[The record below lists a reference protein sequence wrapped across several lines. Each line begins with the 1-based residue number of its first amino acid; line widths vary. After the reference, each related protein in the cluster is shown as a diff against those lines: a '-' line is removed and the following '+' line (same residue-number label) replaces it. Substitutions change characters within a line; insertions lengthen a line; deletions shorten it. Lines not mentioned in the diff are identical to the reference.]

1 MRKQQQCVHAVA
13 LTMLAGTMASA
24 AVTVDGRLTPGD
36 NYGAAKWVNT
46 VPTGFG
52 DNASGSGGVL
62 GDANSATTGVEL
74 AIPYAAIG
82 YTGGALKISAF
93 VSGGGGFNS
102 NQFLGSLPINTG
114 NLGGNERNQNLDLIA
129 GNQFAAF
136 TPDDASVPVI
146 DGVKDAG
153 YGAAKSLQ
161 TNYTGFGNNS
171 GTDPVIAG
179 GSELNGLFVVRNDA
193 TETLTVLFTGNLENN
208 GNRLNIFFDT
218 VAGGQNRILQAS
230 GWGGVLTNLASDG
243 GTNGFTFDA
252 GFEADYGL
260 SVNCTGGTTPT
271 IFVDAAAFP
280 TDVGG
285 TSSYVGS
292 TTFPS
297 GAGFD
302 APVLTPGDAGAPAI
316 RAAINNSNNVGVGGN
331 PVALGN
337 AAPNQFLAYG
347 SEFNGVFAKIEGGK
361 LFVLVTGNLES
372 SFNKASFFFD
382 VSAGGQNRLR
392 AASNV
397 LFNYVGNTTG
407 DFDALQNMGGADTD
421 FVLINPDDPAAGYTN
436 TSGLKFDSDFAADY
450 WFALGNGGNTPESVE
465 LYGNSAVLR
474 TGGRRETTNGS
485 PLDYRSYSG
494 GLVNGNP
501 PATTPSPVVFAGPTI
516 NPLLDPTF
524 GFPLDGDK
532 EAQYAPRVN
541 ADVMANADPA
551 LRVPVANLIE
561 LKLDNSNI
569 GGVTATTGSAAAA
582 AAVTTGMEFSIDLAE
597 LGWDETSEIKLAGF
611 ISNGG
616 YNFISNQIIG
626 SSWDGTGT
634 APANAG
640 TSRVVDFSNDTAFP
654 GKQWISLTASVNP
667 CPNPSNISGPGQNT
681 TAIDGELTADDIIVF
696 LNRFF
701 AGNLLS
707 DVSGPGQNTTALDG
721 ELTADDII
729 VFLNRFFAG
738 C

>member
-52 DNASGSGGVL
+52 DNVAGQGSDPG
-62 GDANSATTGVEL
+62 NPSTATTGVEF
-74 AIPYAAIG
+74 AIPYSALG
-82 YTGGALKISAF
+82 YSGGALKISAF
-93 VSGGGGFNS
+93 ITGGGGFIS
-102 NQFLGSLPINTG
+102 NQFLGSLPLPTN
-114 NLGGNERNQNLDLIA
+114 NLGGNERNRDMNSIA
-129 GNQFAAF
+129 GDQFVSF
-136 TPDDASVPVI
+136 TPAEAAVPVI
-146 DGVKDAG
+146 DGAQDTL
-153 YGAAKSLQ
+153 YGSAKALQ
-161 TNYTGFGNNS
+161 GNFTQFGNATN
-171 GTDPVIAG
+171 GDVVVANG
-179 GSELNGLFVVRNDA
+179 GSEINGLYVVRNDA
-193 TETLTVLFTGNLENN
+193 TQTLTVLLTGNLQNN

-218 VAGGQNRILQAS
+218 VAGGQNRILQTT
-230 GWGGVLTNLASDG
+230 GWLGNYGSDN
-243 GTNGFTFDA
+243 GTNGFTFDT
-252 GFEADYGL
+252 GFEADYAL
-260 SVNCTGGTTPT
+260 SINCTGGNTPR
-271 IFVDAAAFP
+271 IFFDAATLP
-280 TDVGG
+280 TDVGAT
-285 TSSYVGS
+285 TSYLGFAN
-292 TTFPS
+292 FPS
-297 GAGFD
+297 GSGFD
-302 APVLTPGDAGAPAI
+302 APVLTPPEDGPASAI
-316 RAAINNSNNVGVGGN
+316 RATINNSNTLGVSASLGGN
-331 PVALGN
+331 P
-337 AAPNQFLAYG
+337 APNQFLAYG

-382 VSAGGQNRLR
+382 VAAGGQNRLR

-397 LFNYVGNTTG
+397 LFNYVGNTEG
-407 DFDALQNMGGADTD
+407 DLNALQNMGGADTD

-551 LRVPVANLIE
+551 LRVPVANLIA

-634 APANAG
+634 APGNAG
-640 TSRVVDFSNDTAFP
+640 SSRVVDFSNDTAFP
-654 GKQWISLTASVNP
+654 GKQWISLTAAVNP